1 MKGRTTMEDFLVDQ
15 EKVQIME
22 QTTRNSRVVVT
33 IGIWNY
39 KFDWV
44 YGSANYILVYNLWYN
59 YYNI

>member
-1 MKGRTTMEDFLVDQ
+1 MEDFLVDQ

-22 QTTRNSRVVVT
+22 QTTRNSRVVIT